1 MLLKLAIRLIFIH
14 ECAAYCAEFIHSYI
28 IHATCTIHLLKHREY
43 KSVFDKLQIN
53 TNDISKRICLLLQW
67 HLNDMWIWKL
77 HTGCYNFIRFLQL
90 FIPFATRFA
99 INIPKG
105 KSMQTIDCQPI
116 NNRRL
121 CDIRFEQLL
130 KVAEPVQDSQ
140 NQSVSVAHQQ

>member
-14 ECAAYCAEFIHSYI
+14 GCAAYCAQFIHSYI
-28 IHATCTIHLLKHREY
+28 IHASCTIHLLKHTEY

-67 HLNDMWIWKL
+67 HLNDMWISKL
-77 HTGCYNFIRFLQL
+77 RCGCTMYKVHTGCYNF
-90 FIPFATRFA
+90 
-99 INIPKG
+99 

-116 NNRRL
+116 NNRRF
-121 CDIRFEQLL
+121 CDIKFEQLL